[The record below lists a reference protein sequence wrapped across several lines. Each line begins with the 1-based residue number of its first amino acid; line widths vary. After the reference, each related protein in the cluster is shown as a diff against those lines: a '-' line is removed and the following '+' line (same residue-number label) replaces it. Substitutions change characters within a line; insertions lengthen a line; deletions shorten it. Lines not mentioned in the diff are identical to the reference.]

1 MTTFATE
8 KMTFNIIMKKFLFM
22 VVATM
27 MVTMGAK
34 AQKIQTVD
42 KDGQPIPY
50 ASIISED
57 GQFIGTTDLNG
68 ILNDVKGA
76 EVVSITHVAYQ
87 SKKVKVGQGGKAIL
101 EDADFGLPEITVT
114 KKSHVYVQTYYRLF
128 YIDDQ
133 EEFPAC
139 FYRAGVLN
147 NSFERQ
153 KKDLSSNEEHFS
165 ACSNGLVKAALNT
178 LLGSY
183 IKRIA
188 GLRMQ
193 KVEDR
198 MKKNHQDVGIAFT
211 SNGPGKQLI
220 TDKYGVVGSVT
231 DNQDKGERR
240 YSVEAALL
248 SKHKTLATGKDKKI
262 AKAEK
267 KEEREKDRV
276 DQNFIV
282 YRIDEKGNYSP
293 EDLVMIQSFT
303 SYYDT
308 KNKCNK
314 YIMAQV
320 YTTDR
325 AYVTKDELKQMKK
338 DNKMKMTYQNILQF
352 ERAHKIPA
360 LSPEFQKRIQEI
372 VK

>member
-1 MTTFATE
+1 
-8 KMTFNIIMKKFLFM
+8 
-22 VVATM
+22 M

-42 KDGQPIPY
+42 KDGQPIAY
-50 ASIISED
+50 ASIITED
-57 GQFIGTTDLNG
+57 GTFIGTTDLDG
-68 ILNDVKGA
+68 ILDDVKGA

-87 SKKVKVGQGGKAIL
+87 PKKVKVGQGGRVTL

-128 YIDDQ
+128 YIDD
-133 EEFPAC
+133 EENSPVC
-139 FYRAGVLN
+139 YYRAGVVN

-153 KKDLSSNEEHFS
+153 KKNVSSNEDHLS
-165 ACSNGLVKAALNT
+165 ACSNGLIKTALNT
-178 LLGSY
+178 LLGSH
-183 IKRIA
+183 IKGIA
-188 GLRMQ
+188 GLRMK

-198 MKKNHQDVGIAFT
+198 LKNNHKELGITFT
-211 SNGPGKQLI
+211 PNGPNKQLI
-220 TDKYGVVGSVT
+220 KDKYGIVGSVT

-240 YSVEAALL
+240 YSFDSALL
-248 SKHKTLATGKDKKI
+248 SKHSTLATGKDKKI

-267 KEEREKDRV
+267 KEERKTNRV
-276 DQNFIV
+276 DQDFIV

-293 EDLVMIQSFT
+293 EDLVMIQAFT

-308 KNKCNK
+308 KSECNK
-314 YIMAQV
+314 YIMVQV

-338 DNKMKMTYQNILQF
+338 DNKMKMTNQNILQF

>member
-1 MTTFATE
+1 
-8 KMTFNIIMKKFLFM
+8 M

-42 KDGQPIPY
+42 KDGEPIPY
-50 ASIISED
+50 ASIMSED
-57 GQFIGTTDLNG
+57 GNFIGTTDLNG

-76 EVVSITHVAYQ
+76 EMVSITHVAYQ
-87 SKKVKVGQGGKAIL
+87 PKKVKVGQGGKVVL

-114 KKSHVYVQTYYRLF
+114 KKSHVYVQTYYRLCLF
-128 YIDDQ
+128 YIDD
-133 EEFPAC
+133 EEDSPVC
-139 FYRAGVLN
+139 YYRAGVLN

-153 KKDLSSNEEHFS
+153 KKDVSSNEDHLS
-165 ACSNGLVKAALNT
+165 ACSNGLIKTALNT
-178 LLGSY
+178 LFGSH
-183 IKRIA
+183 IKGIA
-188 GLRMQ
+188 GLRMK

-198 MKKNHQDVGIAFT
+198 LKNNHKELGITFT
-211 SNGPGKQLI
+211 PNGPGKQLI
-220 TDKYGVVGSVT
+220 KDKYGVVGSVT

-240 YSVEAALL
+240 YSLESALL
-248 SKHKTLATGKDKKI
+248 SKHSTLATGKDKKI

-267 KEEREKDRV
+267 KEERQKDRV
-276 DQNFIV
+276 DQDFIV
-282 YRIDEKGNYSP
+282 YRIDEKDNYSP
-293 EDLVMIQSFT
+293 EDLVMIQAFT
-303 SYYDT
+303 SYYDM

-314 YIMAQV
+314 YIMVQV

-338 DNKMKMTYQNILQF
+338 DNKMKMTYQNILKF
-352 ERAHKIPA
+352 ERDHKIPA